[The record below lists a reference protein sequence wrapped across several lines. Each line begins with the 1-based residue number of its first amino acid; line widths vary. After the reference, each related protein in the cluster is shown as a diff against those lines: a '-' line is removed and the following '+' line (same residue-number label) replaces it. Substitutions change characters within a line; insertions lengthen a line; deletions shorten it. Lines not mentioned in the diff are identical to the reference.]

1 MLATLYFPNVYGV
14 LIYNNRTM
22 ELILYFFQGKLSK
35 FCMNFVA
42 VNKTTQDKTSVVQ
55 SLDVDQINYMDYWK
69 VILYWNVSNY
79 VYNTPQNVTFLNE
92 TGNS

>member
-22 ELILYFFQGKLSK
+22 ELILYFFQGKLSQ

-55 SLDVDQINYMDYWK
+55 SLDVDQINYMDY
-69 VILYWNVSNY
+69 
-79 VYNTPQNVTFLNE
+79 
-92 TGNS
+92 

>member
-22 ELILYFFQGKLSK
+22 ELILYFFQGKLSQ